1 MFITLTN
8 YHKNA
13 DGQDKININL
23 NYIVGVWTVARD
35 SKTKYTC
42 VATINSSNP
51 FHITETQEE
60 VMAMINAALARE
72 YNTVRPAAGNRLS
85 NILGQKSA

>member
-8 YHKNA
+8 YHKNI
-13 DGQDKININL
+13 GKRDKININL
-23 NYIVGVWTVARD
+23 NYIVSIWTVARD

-51 FHITETQEE
+51 FHIEESQEE
-60 VMAMINAALARE
+60 VMALINAAL
-72 YNTVRPAAGNRLS
+72 NKDTVKNKNADKVS
-85 NILGQKSA
+85 NILKRIG